1 MRGANGGATYPAPF
15 IRAGPLSP
23 RFSSQH
29 RYNAVVRV
37 LGPEPVDREILLAFW
52 KVHILH
58 HASKDAV
65 YGLWLVQ
72 ELAEH
77 GYRLNPGTLY
87 PVLDRMERNG
97 WLRSQRA
104 REDHLRSRRLYSITP
119 AGQAVLAHLRTF
131 LGELHHEVFEEA
143 EERHP
148 PKPSARKAPVR
159 KVPARK
165 VPTRKA
171 PVRKTSAPK

>member
-1 MRGANGGATYPAPF
+1 MNRLDPD
-15 IRAGPLSP
+15 PL
-23 RFSSQH
+23 
-29 RYNAVVRV
+29 
-37 LGPEPVDREILLAFW
+37 DREVLLAFW

-97 WLRSQRA
+97 WLQSERA
-104 REDHLRSRRLYSITP
+104 REDHIRSRRSYTIT
-119 AGQAVLAHLRTF
+119 AEGRVVLGRLRGF
-131 LGELHHEVFEEA
+131 IEELHHEIFEEGA
-143 EERHP
+143 EKR
-148 PKPSARKAPVR
+148 R
-159 KVPARK
+159 
-165 VPTRKA
+165 
-171 PVRKTSAPK
+171 APKRRTSERTAPKKARTAIRSRG